1 MWPGRGA
8 RACGEMSATQQ
19 ASPSPSDAR
28 AAEMQRKAAA
38 GESYM
43 QLLQMIFLEKQ
54 RISAN
59 ESTLMQ
65 HEQDA
70 IRGMTASTRMYA
82 LGYGCA
88 AGLMVGGLM
97 RAINPSAYRS
107 RFRFWAWVAPTVA
120 WGAVQGMQTGVRTS
134 TITLLNLPESPFAD
148 RLVTHLEKHVPDSP
162 LLQEVSPTRI
172 RANWGIDAG
181 PESQRQVDTGSE
193 LGQTEAALGA
203 IAVSRQQS
211 VVKRQ
216 PLQRHERQSPAE
228 PARHPDPQSRVP
240 SSLGSE
246 DSADSVGV
254 SDSELQFLP
263 DSSEENTETGWEL
276 HGDRGVDALSA
287 PPVGSSD
294 FFGNV
299 YGRTW
304 ASADGADNSYGEHS
318 AYGVHSAASDE
329 GGSDANKG
337 VNRDSVAL
345 STAPG
350 PEGRA
355 ARMAARK
362 AERERRE
369 REIFLKRR
377 NENRVASGERAWIES
392 RHDTSSAFQKDE
404 QEYNPDRL

>member
-1 MWPGRGA
+1 
-8 RACGEMSATQQ
+8 MSATQQ

-28 AAEMQRKAAA
+28 AAEVRRKAAA

-43 QLLQMIFLEKQ
+43 QLLQMIFLEKK

-70 IRGMTASTRMYA
+70 IRGITASTRMHA

-107 RFRFWAWVAPTVA
+107 RFRFWAWVAPTAA

-181 PESQRQVDTGSE
+181 PEAQRQVDTGST

-203 IAVSRQQS
+203 IAVSRQQP
-211 VVKRQ
+211 VVNRQ
-216 PLQRHERQSPAE
+216 PLQRHERPSPAE
-228 PARHPDPQSRVP
+228 PRHPDPQGWAP

-246 DSADSVGV
+246 DSDSVGV
-254 SDSELQFLP
+254 SDSTLQFLAE
-263 DSSEENTETGWEL
+263 SSEEDAEAGRQL
-276 HGDRGVDALSA
+276 HGDRGVDALPEPM

-304 ASADGADNSYGEHS
+304 SNGADNSYG
-318 AYGVHSAASDE
+318 GHSAASDE
-329 GGSDANKG
+329 SGDGASKG
-337 VNRDSVAL
+337 VNSIAL

-362 AERERRE
+362 AERERRD
-369 REIFLKRR
+369 REIVLKRR
-377 NENRVASGERAWIES
+377 NENRVASGERSWIES
-392 RHDTSSAFQKDE
+392 RHDTNAALQENE
-404 QEYNPDRL
+404 QAYSPDRP